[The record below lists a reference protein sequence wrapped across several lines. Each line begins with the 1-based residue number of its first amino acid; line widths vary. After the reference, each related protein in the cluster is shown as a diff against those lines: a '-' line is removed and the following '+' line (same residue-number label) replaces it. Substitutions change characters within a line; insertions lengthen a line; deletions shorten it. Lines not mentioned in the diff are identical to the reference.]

1 MSYDIASKK
10 YKEIEEKGFKIAI
23 ADEAHLLKSQDV
35 SQFNSINSLNDLK
48 I

>member
-10 YKEIEEKGFKIAI
+10 KDEIEAMNFKVAI

-35 SQFNSINSLNDLK
+35 SSITLVHLK
-48 I
+48 